1 MFAKKPK
8 LAVRPTT
15 EEIHFLMECG
25 YLCQEL
31 GRGQA
36 ATDIFLG
43 VSALCPDDPL
53 PCSAIGTSLLAMGQ
67 VNEAAE
73 HLQKVLAAFPDDPL
87 TLAHLG
93 EAYLCQKNT
102 AEARRFFKQSLEK
115 DSTGP
120 GAEIARGYLELMRE
134 LE

>member
-8 LAVRPTT
+8 LAVKPTT

-36 ATDIFLG
+36 AADIFLG
-43 VSALCPDDPL
+43 VSALIPDDPL
-53 PCSAIGTSLLAMGQ
+53 PCSAIGATLLATGQ
-67 VNEAAE
+67 VDDAVE
-73 HLQKVLAAFPDDPL
+73 HLKKVQALFPDDSL

-93 EAYLCQKNT
+93 EAYLCQKKT
-102 AEARRFFKQSLEK
+102 AEARRSFEQSLEK

-120 GAEIARGYLELMRE
+120 GAEMARGYLELISE